1 MLGGGKMNK
10 SLSLFGRSASYKP
23 LSTSFQFIATPMC
36 TASITASVANT
47 TLNFNAQLN
56 DYINACNLNQE
67 LLLQRTNQYI
77 DRVYATAQNPT
88 ATMLRDKNT
97 WPLVKKLVVREELMK
112 AQITGKIDIP
122 VPGFDKQDI
131 LSFIN
136 GKDLANENDSAIN
149 SLIEKI
155 SKADDRIYLDALIQY
170 KNTGQANDLLQQSKL
185 QELSKELQNIDMSK
199 ITREQYK
206 HLLENYCERVEFHH
220 RESISSNP
228 SNQSM
233 ADNIDALYTSDHD
246 AKHIDQE
253 TGKIDYRKPV
263 YEEKLN
269 RIGQME
275 DGNKRRVLANE
286 LRGLGLAVAI
296 GFGASFTMS
305 FISEIAQCGINNKQ
319 MSDVV
324 FNSIAVGTESGIVAG
339 ATYIAGRTV
348 MQAMVD
354 IGLDLQSNFGSVLN
368 SFAVGALST
377 AVVCTYQYVKLR
389 VSGYSSSD
397 ALGAVRRTAISS
409 LSSLTISIIAQV
421 LTNSNYVGIIVSTA
435 VGIMYFSFSL
445 YKTVHAQKLENR
457 LREYSI
463 EEYGLLLNNRKL
475 ICAE

>member
-1 MLGGGKMNK
+1 MNK
-10 SLSLFGRSASYKP
+10 SLSLLGRNALYKP
-23 LSTSFQFIATPMC
+23 LSTSFQFIATPVC
-36 TASITASVANT
+36 TASITAAAANT

-77 DRVYATAQNPT
+77 DRISATVQNPT

-97 WPLVKKLVVREELMK
+97 WMSVKKLVVREELMK

-122 VPGFDKQDI
+122 VPGFDKKDI
-131 LSFIN
+131 LGFIK
-136 GKDLANENDSAIN
+136 GKDLSNENDSAIN

-155 SKADDRIYLDALIQY
+155 TKADDRIYLDALIEY

-185 QELSKELQNIDMSK
+185 QELSKELQNIDMNK
-199 ITREQYK
+199 ITRDQYK

-228 SNQSM
+228 NNQSL
-233 ADNIDALYTSDHD
+233 ADNVDALYTSDHD

-269 RIGQME
+269 RIGEME
-275 DGNKRRVLANE
+275 TGNKRRVLANE
-286 LRGLGLAVAI
+286 LHGLGLAVAI

-305 FISEIAQCGINNKQ
+305 FISEIAQRGISNKQ
-319 MSDVV
+319 MNDIV
-324 FNSIAVGTESGIVAG
+324 FNSVAIGAESGLVAG
-339 ATYIAGRTV
+339 ATYIPGRAVTH
-348 MQAMVD
+348 AMVNL
-354 IGLDLQSNFGSVLN
+354 GLDLESNFGSVLN
-368 SFAVGALST
+368 SFAVGVLST
-377 AVVCTYQYVKLR
+377 AIVCTYQYVKLR
-389 VSGYSSSD
+389 ASGCSSSD
-397 ALGAVRRTAISS
+397 AFGAVRKTALSS
-409 LSSLTISIIAQV
+409 LSLLTISIIVQT

-445 YKTVHAQKLENR
+445 YKTVHAIKLENR

-463 EEYGLLLNNRKL
+463 EEYGTLLNNRKL
-475 ICAE
+475 ICAK